1 MLFCRCV
8 SLYPSQC
15 ETCPVN
21 PPNSRDLLP
30 ASKEGYQTS
39 LVPPPNIFGPW
50 SATREFL
57 PASRSV
63 HRLPEAFTGL
73 VPVNLSPTAL
83 FVVETINRPPP
94 TPLDRFGHSEKAK
107 LSLRS
112 NLEILSL
119 SLSLRSKP
127 WILVPERR
135 FGHPLEW
142 VAQFKQEHFTLSL
155 DDLDCVC

>member
-1 MLFCRCV
+1 MMLFCRCV

-57 PASRSV
+57 HASRSV

-94 TPLDRFGHSEKAK
+94 TPLDCFGHSEKAK

-119 SLSLRSKP
+119 SLSLS
-127 WILVPERR
+127 
-135 FGHPLEW
+135 
-142 VAQFKQEHFTLSL
+142 LSL
-155 DDLDCVC
+155 RSRP